1 MLKIRINSVHKKDA
15 SCDSQLASLIHN
27 LHLLLLDS
35 NESGMNVIYSH
46 FIVRN
51 TMKESFMVGKKLH
64 LTKSGGSEAGKPWTL
79 KSGGSSIAALQKF
92 TQGYLEQNIMPMIA
106 LLRYASSDIQI
117 RRLQYSV
124 SIPEPK

>member
-1 MLKIRINSVHKKDA
+1 MQVV
-15 SCDSQLASLIHN
+15 IHN

-51 TMKESFMVGKKLH
+51 TVKESFMVGKKLH
-64 LTKSGGSEAGKPWTL
+64 MTKSGGSEAGKPWTL

-92 TQGYLEQNIMPMIA
+92 TPMSGVFGA
-106 LLRYASSDIQI
+106 KYNAYDCLAEVCKHTDIQI
-117 RRLQYSV
+117 R
-124 SIPEPK
+124 